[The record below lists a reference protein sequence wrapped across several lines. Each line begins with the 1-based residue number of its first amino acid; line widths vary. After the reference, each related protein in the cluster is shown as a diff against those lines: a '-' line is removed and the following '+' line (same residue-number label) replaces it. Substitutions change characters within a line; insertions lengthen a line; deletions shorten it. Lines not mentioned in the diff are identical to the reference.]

1 MRYIEVDFTIKGGEE
16 WQEDLFVQELAT
28 LGFDS
33 FEDKE
38 GGFYGYIPEAQFDA
52 GSVDQLIFQQP
63 EEFQVSYTSKEIAQE
78 NWNAVWESNFRP
90 ISIDNACYVRATFHD
105 HQPDFPLEIVIDPKM
120 AFGTGHHQ
128 TTSMMMRFLLKL
140 GGQGLRGKSLLD
152 MGCGTGILAILASK
166 LGADPI
172 WAIDFDEICVA
183 STEEN
188 AGLNGVNNINVK
200 LGSAPEIPELTFDYI
215 FANINRNI
223 LLDHLES
230 YERVL
235 KPEAKLFLSGFYE
248 NPDLAVITE
257 KATSLGLKFEEHLV
271 DGGWAAALF
280 SK

>member
-16 WQEDLFVQELAT
+16 WQKDLFVQELAT

-33 FEDKE
+33 FEDKD
-38 GGFYGYIPEAQFDA
+38 GGFLGYIPEAQFDA
-52 GSVDQLIFQQP
+52 GLIDQLIFQQP
-63 EEFQVSYTSKEIAQE
+63 QAFNVSYFSKEIAQE
-78 NWNAVWESNFRP
+78 NWNAVWESNFKP
-90 ISIDNACYVRATFHD
+90 ISIDNTCYVRATFHD
-105 HQPDFPLEIVIDPKM
+105 PQPDFPLEIVIDPKM

-128 TTSMMMRFLLKL
+128 TTSMMMRHLLKL
-140 GGQGLRGKSLLD
+140 GEERLQGKSLLD

-172 WAIDFDEICVA
+172 WAIDFDEICVD
-183 STEEN
+183 STQEN
-188 AGLNGVNNINVK
+188 AVLNGINNINVK
-200 LGSAPEIPELTFDYI
+200 LGSAPEIPDTTFDYI

-230 YERVL
+230 YEQVM
-235 KPEAKLFLSGFYE
+235 KPNAKLFLSGFYE
-248 NPDLAVITE
+248 LDDLAVITE
-257 KATSLGLKFEEHLV
+257 KANSLGLKYEEHFV